1 MLRSR
6 WGRNPA
12 FHREVVGV
20 LRSAETTTDLAIIL
34 PMLQTNGTFAVVC
47 GSSQTCISLLC
58 RYQLQL
64 RTASVCPT
72 HYTLRHGYDGYGS
85 SHYRLRNWLFQG
97 SNDGASWTTLS
108 THVNDAKLPAAGYS
122 SATWPVTPQTGFYT
136 YFRVSQTGANSSG
149 ANHLMMSGFEVYGRV
164 RLNS

>member
-1 MLRSR
+1 
-6 WGRNPA
+6 
-12 FHREVVGV
+12 
-20 LRSAETTTDLAIIL
+20 
-34 PMLQTNGTFAVVC
+34 MLQTNGTFAVVC

-72 HYTLRHGYDGYGS
+72 HYTLRGDAHTAYK
-85 SHYRLRNWLFQG
+85 LRNWLFQG

-108 THVNDAKLPAAGYS
+108 THVNDAKLPAAAFS

-136 YFRVSQTGANSSG
+136 YFRVCSTGANSNG
-149 ANHLMMSGFEVYGRV
+149 NNYLMMYGFEMYGRV